1 MDSLINDSLSKKIF
15 RDSVY
20 QDDQHDEVVKEF
32 LGDNPMNQL
41 TDAEKWHSVKL

>member
-1 MDSLINDSLSKKIF
+1 MNDSLSQKTF
-15 RDSVY
+15 RALAY

-41 TDAEKWHSVKL
+41 TDAEKWHSVKF

>member
-1 MDSLINDSLSKKIF
+1 MDNSLYKKIF
-15 RDSVY
+15 RALVY

-41 TDAEKWHSVKL
+41 TDAEKWHGVKL